1 MFSGCTKIRIE
12 KKGFEFKV
20 LISSVS
26 SLKELTNMQLLF
38 ASVLSFSNCETQLCG
53 PPNWSQLEKA
63 VILYSSKRELKSV
76 RSN

>member
-1 MFSGCTKIRIE
+1 MFSGYTKIRIE

-53 PPNWSQLEKA
+53 PPELEPIK
-63 VILYSSKRELKSV
+63 KSCYTV
-76 RSN
+76 FI